1 MEDKRNLHLE
11 VQEHINCF
19 GDTDYLKEMSSVK
32 DDDDSAQA
40 ALKWLALAALHGI
53 NAKAKKITLKQE
65 TDGQPVVEAEYRK
78 SELPSPGSNV
88 GQEIVK
94 AIQSI
99 THIEGEKGKMPLALG
114 IRDSNVNLEV
124 KLKSEKG
131 KTKISLEFPED

>member
-32 DDDDSAQA
+32 DDADSAQA

-88 GQEIVK
+88 GQEVVK

-124 KLKSEKG
+124 KYKSEKG